1 MRRDGAGDADRA
13 VVVGQSIIYLISA
26 VLEPPAD
33 LIETAMSNLA
43 LSTFVAT
50 IYAAHVEWQVRA
62 EQAVSWFVPTN
73 DAFAALGLTVRAR
86 LTRPR

>member
-1 MRRDGAGDADRA
+1 
-13 VVVGQSIIYLISA
+13 
-26 VLEPPAD
+26 
-33 LIETAMSNLA
+33 MSNLA

-73 DAFAALGLTVRAR
+73 DAFSALGLTVR
-86 LTRPR
+86 LCVEVQL